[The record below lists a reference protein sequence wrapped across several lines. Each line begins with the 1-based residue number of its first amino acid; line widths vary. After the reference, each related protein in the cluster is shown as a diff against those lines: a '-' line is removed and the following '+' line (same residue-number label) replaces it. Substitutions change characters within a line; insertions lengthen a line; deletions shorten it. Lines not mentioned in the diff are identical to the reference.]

1 MLDMA
6 GPMNMRHLFRK
17 LKVIEDFMRNLE
29 RYRKKSNIG
38 NAEPCRRIIEVIRE
52 PRGGG
57 VP

>member
-1 MLDMA
+1 MA

-17 LKVIEDFMRNLE
+17 LKVIQDFMRNLE